1 MTLTTSLLLLWRS
14 ILPSA
19 LAFTDKWLSTNP
31 EAESDSGRIACEFD
45 EGRSTCAG
53 AMAGHVPRRV
63 PLNSISVV
71 SGGLSELCYQQ
82 LTDSKKASK
91 VRIPPSPP
99 FLTLV
104 NQKNYNLFW
113 RRWLFLRT

>member
-45 EGRSTCAG
+45 EECQELDGGELVRVMTGR
-53 AMAGHVPRRV
+53 VPRRV

-91 VRIPPSPP
+91 VRIPLYPP
-99 FLTLV
+99 FLTF
-104 NQKNYNLFW
+104 YNVSI
-113 RRWLFLRT
+113 

>member
-1 MTLTTSLLLLWRS
+1 MNRHT
-14 ILPSA
+14 SA

-31 EAESDSGRIACEFD
+31 EAESDSGRSACEFD
-45 EGRSTCAG
+45 LKKMPGVGWRSTCAG
-53 AMAGHVPRRV
+53 VMAGRVPRRV

-71 SGGLSELCYQQ
+71 SGVLSELCDQQ

-99 FLTLV
+99 FIA
-104 NQKNYNLFW
+104 Q
-113 RRWLFLRT
+113 